1 MSEKARKRNVVVM
14 VEELKGVAGSGLR
27 GGRGMEGY
35 GGTGVMEGTSQQGK
49 QKKKWLCGSAIFS
62 CGCACW
68 KESFGLSHVTPGGH
82 RRRPGFEVR
91 AFAGWGGG
99 ERGVMGSAR
108 QRWLS

>member
-49 QKKKWLCGSAIFS
+49 QKKMAVWKCNIQLWVCVLERELRVKS
-62 CGCACW
+62 CDSGRSQTA
-68 KESFGLSHVTPGGH
+68 SRL
-82 RRRPGFEVR
+82 
-91 AFAGWGGG
+91 
-99 ERGVMGSAR
+99 
-108 QRWLS
+108 